1 MHLTTPLLA
10 LGLALIDLSSGQ
22 NLTVAQ
28 VANLE
33 HYWSYGRSAPYY
45 PTPQTSGRGEWS
57 TAYAKAKAFVGQM
70 TDFEKNNITYGQAST
85 TGCSGVSGTVPRLG
99 FPGLCLADSGNGVR
113 GTDGVNGYPAGLHAG
128 ASWNQDLAYDRA
140 LYMGEEFKN
149 KGVSVALGPVV
160 GPLGKLARGGR
171 NWEGFSNDPY
181 LSGKLVYES
190 VLGLEKNV
198 MSCVKHFIGN
208 EQETNRIPPALIRG
222 AQNQSLSTNIDPK
235 TEHEL
240 YVWPFQDAIR
250 AGAASVMC
258 SYSKFNNSYGCQN
271 SYNMNGVLKGELGF
285 QGFVVS
291 DWGAQRTGIASA
303 NSGLDM
309 AMPGSTYWQNG
320 NLSQAV
326 ANGTVDQ
333 SRLDDMAT
341 RIIATWYR
349 LEELNSPAFENP
361 GFGLPASL
369 LEPHTLV
376 DARNPDSADTILQIA
391 VEGHVLVK
399 NVNNTLPLN
408 KPKFLSLFGYDGVAS
423 TRNTPTTAT
432 KWGFGLDNTH
442 VYPNGT
448 FWSDA
453 FLFSTFLSSQPA
465 GTTGPGVALNGTM
478 ITGGG
483 SGATTPA
490 YIDAPYDA
498 FQRQAY
504 QDRTL
509 LAWNFADFNVTVDR
523 ASDHCIVFINAQ
535 SSEGWDR
542 PELADADSDSLVEIV
557 ASQCSSTI
565 VVLHHAGVRL
575 IDRWIE
581 NPNIT
586 AVIYGHLP
594 GQDSGRALVEIMYGT
609 QSPSGR
615 LPYTVAKRD
624 ADYGKLLAPVL
635 PVGVDYYTQDNF
647 TEGVYIDYKHFIAQ
661 NITPRYEFGFG
672 LTYTTFSYA
681 SLGVSRSYANTQY
694 LAPNSTFA
702 EGGLTSLWETIATVT
717 FDVTNTGPVA
727 AAEVAQLYVGIP
739 GGPQKVLRGFGKK
752 LLQPG
757 ETGNFSFE
765 LNRRDLS
772 EWTSQGWALQKGT
785 YKLYVGKSVL
795 DICLTSELTI

>member
-1 MHLTTPLLA
+1 
-10 LGLALIDLSSGQ
+10 
-22 NLTVAQ
+22 
-28 VANLE
+28 
-33 HYWSYGRSAPYY
+33 
-45 PTPQTSGRGEWS
+45 
-57 TAYAKAKAFVGQM
+57 
-70 TDFEKNNITYGQAST
+70 
-85 TGCSGVSGTVPRLG
+85 
-99 FPGLCLADSGNGVR
+99 
-113 GTDGVNGYPAGLHAG
+113 
-128 ASWNQDLAYDRA
+128 
-140 LYMGEEFKN
+140 MGEEFKN

-181 LSGKLVYES
+181 LSGKLVYET
-190 VLGLEKNV
+190 VLGMEKNV
-198 MSCVKHFIGN
+198 MSCIKHFIGN
-208 EQETNRIPPALIRG
+208 EQETNRIPPALIPG
-222 AQNQSLSTNIDPK
+222 ALNQSLSTNIDPK

-258 SYSKFNNSYGCQN
+258 AYTRFNNSYGCQN

-285 QGFVVS
+285 EGFVVS

-309 AMPGSTYWQNG
+309 AMPSSAYWQNG

-326 ANGTVDQ
+326 SNGTVSQ
-333 SRLDDMAT
+333 ARLDDMAT

-349 LEELNSPAFENP
+349 LEELDSPAFKTP

-369 LEPHTLV
+369 LLPHTLV
-376 DARNPDSADTILQIA
+376 DARNPDSVDTLFQSA

-399 NVNNTLPLN
+399 NVNNTLPLS
-408 KPKFLSLFGYDGVAS
+408 KPKMLSLFGYDGIAAA
-423 TRNTPTTAT
+423 RNTPTAGT
-432 KWGFGLDNTH
+432 KWIFGLENTQ
-442 VYPNGT
+442 VYQNGT
-448 FWSDA
+448 VWTDA

-465 GTTGPGVALNGTM
+465 GTTGPSVALNGTM

-483 SGATTPA
+483 SGATTPS

-504 QDRTL
+504 QDRTIVL
-509 LAWNFADFNVTVDR
+509 WNFVDLNVTVDR
-523 ASDHCIVFINAQ
+523 ASDHCIVFINSQ

-542 PELADADSDSLVEIV
+542 ADLADEGSDQLVEIV

-575 IDRWIE
+575 VDRWIN
-581 NPNIT
+581 NPNVT

-594 GQDSGRALVEIMYGT
+594 GQDTGRALIEIMYGA

-615 LPYTVAKRD
+615 LPYTVAKQD
-624 ADYGKLLAPVL
+624 SDYGKLLGPVL
-635 PVGVDYYTQDNF
+635 PVGTDYYTQDNF
-647 TEGVYIDYKHFIAQ
+647 TEGVYIDYKHFIAT
-661 NITPRYEFGFG
+661 NTTPRFEFGFG
-672 LTYTTFSYA
+672 LTYSTFDYSSIA
-681 SLGVSRSYANTQY
+681 VSRGNSSTQY
-694 LAPNSTFA
+694 LAPNTTLA
-702 EGGLTSLWETIATVT
+702 EGGLTSLWDTIVTVT
-717 FDVTNTGPVA
+717 FCVQNTGSVA

-757 ETGNFSFE
+757 ETGDFALE

-785 YKLYVGKSVL
+785 YPLYVGKSVL
-795 DICLTSELTI
+795 DIQLTSSLTI